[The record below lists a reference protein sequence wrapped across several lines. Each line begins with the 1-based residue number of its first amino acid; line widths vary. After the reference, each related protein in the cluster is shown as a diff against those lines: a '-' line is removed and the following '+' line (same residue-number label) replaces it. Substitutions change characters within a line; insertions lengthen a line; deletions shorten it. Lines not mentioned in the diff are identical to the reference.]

1 MKVAYIL
8 SYKYP
13 KYVRTQYILQLLDR
27 MDDITVVKAMN
38 TSTGVLRYVQTIAK
52 LVRLRVVE
60 KPDVYMLG
68 FRGTELFWLVRLIT
82 AGKPL
87 IYDEFLNPYLWTIE
101 EHKKFKK
108 GSVLEK
114 LVRFYTKYTLNA
126 ADYVLSD
133 TYAHASYSFTNFG
146 ISSDK
151 FTTLYVGTDEK
162 VFTESSS
169 KEKDNK
175 KSFNV
180 FFYGNFLPL
189 HGINH
194 IINAAEALKD
204 KKDIQFTIIGGANRK
219 EDMEVFLADVAKRKL
234 NNVEHKPW
242 VEYEELPDYI
252 RRSDLCLGGPFAGT
266 PQAQKVITGKAYQFL
281 SIAKPTIIGAIDEEV
296 GFVDKR
302 NCLLIKQGSTDE
314 LVANIL
320 WAYENQDKLAKIG
333 KSGQD
338 LYKKK
343 FSQAAQQKVLRS
355 VLDRAVQ

>member
-1 MKVAYIL
+1 
-8 SYKYP
+8 
-13 KYVRTQYILQLLDR
+13 
-27 MDDITVVKAMN
+27 
-38 TSTGVLRYVQTIAK
+38 
-52 LVRLRVVE
+52 
-60 KPDVYMLG
+60 
-68 FRGTELFWLVRLIT
+68 
-82 AGKPL
+82 
-87 IYDEFLNPYLWTIE
+87 
-101 EHKKFKK
+101 
-108 GSVLEK
+108 
-114 LVRFYTKYTLNA
+114 
-126 ADYVLSD
+126 
-133 TYAHASYSFTNFG
+133 
-146 ISSDK
+146 
-151 FTTLYVGTDEK
+151 
-162 VFTESSS
+162 
-169 KEKDNK
+169 
-175 KSFNV
+175 
-180 FFYGNFLPL
+180 
-189 HGINH
+189 
-194 IINAAEALKD
+194 
-204 KKDIQFTIIGGANRK
+204 
-219 EDMEVFLADVAKRKL
+219 MEVFLADVAKRKL